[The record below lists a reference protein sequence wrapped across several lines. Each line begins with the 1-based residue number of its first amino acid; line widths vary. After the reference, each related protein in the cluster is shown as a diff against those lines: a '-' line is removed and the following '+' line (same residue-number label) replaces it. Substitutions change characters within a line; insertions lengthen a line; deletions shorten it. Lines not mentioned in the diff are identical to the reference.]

1 MTETEQFVYS
11 ISYHCFEFVFLV
23 TRSAGA
29 CAACCDLFVICDL
42 EFGISP
48 INRNLRFAP
57 TSFQNRVLI
66 TAWAVFENRDGWAP
80 DPVPS
85 PPVSDSSNIAD
96 RKNVLHPD
104 S

>member
-1 MTETEQFVYS
+1 MTETEQFVDS

-23 TRSAGA
+23 IGYYL
-29 CAACCDLFVICDL
+29 LFAICNL
-42 EFGISP
+42 EFPRSIGI
-48 INRNLRFAP
+48 F
-57 TSFQNRVLI
+57 TSFRPASSIQYRVLI

-85 PPVSDSSNIAD
+85 PSGSDSSNISG
-96 RKNVLHPD
+96 RRNVPHPD

>member
-23 TRSAGA
+23 IGYYLR
-29 CAACCDLFVICDL
+29 FVIWNFPDQS
-42 EFGISP
+42 GSS
-48 INRNLRFAP
+48 LRSDQHP
-57 TSFQNRVLI
+57 VSSIQYRVLI

-85 PPVSDSSNIAD
+85 PSGSDSSNIAG
-96 RKNVLHPD
+96 RRNVPHPD